1 MIRLM
6 KPAAAVLAC
15 CCATVAV
22 CQTPAWITASNHA
35 AEGLLEV
42 QAKYGPEGIS
52 AAGVEG
58 HDGDI
63 LDLKPRVVAR
73 QATDLEAV
81 AAQYAEAL
89 RGEPDPL
96 VRQDLEILLKSARD
110 QRVTLELNDRLL
122 LPYFDLPQAIYTGFQ
137 QLLDKRNAKAR
148 YPAALV
154 RLKRYSGAEAG
165 YEPITKLARDRIEER
180 LGDARLTAPWSV
192 EVEQEL
198 KNQPEYVSGI
208 RELFQKSGLKGWE
221 KDLATLS
228 AQLDAYGKW
237 VRATVLPRA
246 RHTNLLPPEI
256 YADNLKQFGVTMDPH
271 ELIDRALFTFAQTRD
286 EMQALSVGI
295 ARAHGWK
302 SSDYRD
308 VIRQLK
314 QERIPNEQLLEIYR
328 ARLAAIEKI
337 VREEKLLTLPERPAA
352 IRLASRAESAALP
365 APHLNPPRLIG
376 NAGEVGEFVLPTSN
390 PNAESGAEMDDF
402 NFAAITWTLTAHEAR
417 PGHEL
422 QFSKMVEHGVSTAR
436 ALFAFNS
443 ANVEGWGLYSEA
455 IMKPYFTAEAQLG
468 VLQARL
474 ERAARAFLDP
484 MINLGMIQPADAKR
498 ILQEDVVLS
507 EPLAKEE
514 VDRYTFNAPGQAT
527 AYFFGYSKL
536 EALRAKTQ
544 LALGGKFDAQSYHDF
559 IIAQGLLPP
568 DLLEK
573 AVMEYYVKPRL
584 GYLWS
589 LNRLFLLRPRR

>member
-1 MIRLM
+1 
-6 KPAAAVLAC
+6 
-15 CCATVAV
+15 
-22 CQTPAWITASNHA
+22 
-35 AEGLLEV
+35 
-42 QAKYGPEGIS
+42 
-52 AAGVEG
+52 
-58 HDGDI
+58 
-63 LDLKPRVVAR
+63 
-73 QATDLEAV
+73 
-81 AAQYAEAL
+81 
-89 RGEPDPL
+89 
-96 VRQDLEILLKSARD
+96 
-110 QRVTLELNDRLL
+110 
-122 LPYFDLPQAIYTGFQ
+122 
-137 QLLDKRNAKAR
+137 
-148 YPAALV
+148 
-154 RLKRYSGAEAG
+154 
-165 YEPITKLARDRIEER
+165 
-180 LGDARLTAPWSV
+180 V

-295 ARAHGWK
+295 AREHGWK

-584 GYLWS
+584 G
-589 LNRLFLLRPRR
+589 

>member
-1 MIRLM
+1 MTRLL
-6 KPAAAVLAC
+6 KSVAAVLVC
-15 CCATVAV
+15 CFATVAV
-22 CQTPAWITASNHA
+22 CETPAWITASNQA
-35 AEGLLEV
+35 AESLLEV

-58 HDGDI
+58 HDRDV

-73 QATDLEAV
+73 QAADLEAV
-81 AAQYAEAL
+81 AAQYAETL
-89 RGEPDPL
+89 KGESDPL

-110 QRVTLELNDRLL
+110 QRITLELNDRLL
-122 LPYFDLPQAIYTGFQ
+122 LPYFDLPQAVYTGFQ
-137 QLLDKRNAKAR
+137 QLLDKRNAKTR

-154 RLKRYSGAEAG
+154 RLKRYAGAEVG
-165 YEPITKLARDRIEER
+165 YEPITKLARDRLEER

-198 KNQPEYVSGI
+198 KNQAEYVSGI
-208 RELFQKSGLKGWE
+208 RELFQKSGLKGWQQ
-221 KDLATLS
+221 DFATLS
-228 AQLDAYGKW
+228 AQIDAYGKW

-328 ARLAAIEKI
+328 ARLAAIETI
-337 VREEKLLTLPERPAA
+337 VREQKLLTLPERPAA

-376 NAGEVGEFVLPTSN
+376 NTGETGEFVLPTSN
-390 PNAESGAEMDDF
+390 PNAESSSEMDDF

-455 IMKPYFTAEAQLG
+455 IMKPYFTPEAQLG

-484 MINLGMIQPADAKR
+484 MLNLGMIQPADAKR
-498 ILQEDVVLS
+498 ILQEEVVLS

-514 VDRYTFNAPGQAT
+514 VDRYTFNAPGQAS

-559 IIAQGLLPP
+559 LIAQGLLPP

-584 GYLWS
+584 G
-589 LNRLFLLRPRR
+589 

>member
-1 MIRLM
+1 
-6 KPAAAVLAC
+6 
-15 CCATVAV
+15 
-22 CQTPAWITASNHA
+22 
-35 AEGLLEV
+35 
-42 QAKYGPEGIS
+42 
-52 AAGVEG
+52 
-58 HDGDI
+58 
-63 LDLKPRVVAR
+63 
-73 QATDLEAV
+73 
-81 AAQYAEAL
+81 
-89 RGEPDPL
+89 
-96 VRQDLEILLKSARD
+96 
-110 QRVTLELNDRLL
+110 
-122 LPYFDLPQAIYTGFQ
+122 
-137 QLLDKRNAKAR
+137 
-148 YPAALV
+148 
-154 RLKRYSGAEAG
+154 
-165 YEPITKLARDRIEER
+165 
-180 LGDARLTAPWSV
+180 
-192 EVEQEL
+192 
-198 KNQPEYVSGI
+198 
-208 RELFQKSGLKGWE
+208 
-221 KDLATLS
+221 
-228 AQLDAYGKW
+228 
-237 VRATVLPRA
+237 VLPRA
-246 RHTNLLPPEI
+246 RHTNLLPPEV

-286 EMQALSVGI
+286 EMQALAVGI
-295 ARAHGWK
+295 AREHGWK

-498 ILQEDVVLS
+498 ILQEEVVLS

-584 GYLWS
+584 G
-589 LNRLFLLRPRR
+589 

>member
-73 QATDLEAV
+73 QAADLEAV

-96 VRQDLEILLKSARD
+96 VRQDLQILLKSARD

-154 RLKRYSGAEAG
+154 RLKRYSGAAAG

-295 ARAHGWK
+295 AREHGWK

-352 IRLASRAESAALP
+352 IRLASRAESAAVP

-498 ILQEDVVLS
+498 ILQEEVVLS

-584 GYLWS
+584 G
-589 LNRLFLLRPRR
+589 

>member
-15 CCATVAV
+15 CCATVAL

-35 AEGLLEV
+35 AESLLEV

-52 AAGVEG
+52 AVGVEG

-73 QATDLEAV
+73 QAADLEAV
-81 AAQYAEAL
+81 AAQYAEVL
-89 RGEPDPL
+89 RGESDPL

-154 RLKRYSGAEAG
+154 RLKRYIGAQAG

-221 KDLATLS
+221 KDVATLS

-295 ARAHGWK
+295 AREHGWK

-314 QERIPNEQLLEIYR
+314 QERIPNAQLLETYR

-337 VREEKLLTLPERPAA
+337 VRDEKLLTLPERPAA

-455 IMKPYFTAEAQLG
+455 IMKPYFSAEAQLG
-468 VLQARL
+468 VLQGRL

-498 ILQEDVVLS
+498 ILQEEVVLS

-544 LALGGKFDAQSYHDF
+544 LALGSRFDTQSYHDF

-584 GYLWS
+584 G
-589 LNRLFLLRPRR
+589 

>member
-1 MIRLM
+1 MRTL
-6 KPAAAVLAC
+6 AAVLLFL
-15 CCATVAV
+15 VAGAAGAV
-22 CQTPAWITASNHA
+22 ETQPWVKESNENA
-35 AEGLLEV
+35 KILLESI
-42 QAKYGPEGIS
+42 AKFAPEFAS
-52 AAGVEG
+52 QLGVEG
-58 HDGDI
+58 YDDQVA
-63 LDLKPRVVAR
+63 DVKPKAYERGQAAGKETVKKLQAR
-73 QATDLEAV
+73 LEKATDPA
-81 AAQYAEAL
+81 
-89 RGEPDPL
+89 
-96 VRQDLEILLKSARD
+96 VRQDLQIMILAAQDNLH
-110 QRVTLELNDRLL
+110 TNELQNDLV
-122 LPYFDLPQAIYTGFQ
+122 LPYQSVSRQLFGGIRT
-137 QLLDKRNAKAR
+137 LLDPRISKERQ
-148 YPAALV
+148 ALAV
-154 RLKRYSGAEAG
+154 ERLKRYAG
-165 YEPITKLARDRIEER
+165 LTPKTEPFAKLARDRTEEK
-180 LGDARLTAPWSV
+180 LGNKKLLRPFKGQ
-192 EVEQEL
+192 VEQDL
-198 KNQPEYVSGI
+198 NDTPTLMKGL
-208 RELFQKSGLKGWE
+208 RDLFARSGLTGW
-221 KDLATLS
+221 
-228 AQLDAYGKW
+228 QDAMDIVDKQVAGYDEW
-237 VRATVLPRA
+237 VRTTILPQAATD
-246 RHTNLLPPEI
+246 HLLPPVI

-295 ARAHGWK
+295 AREHGWK

-584 GYLWS
+584 G
-589 LNRLFLLRPRR
+589 

>member
-1 MIRLM
+1 
-6 KPAAAVLAC
+6 
-15 CCATVAV
+15 VAV
-22 CQTPAWITASNHA
+22 CETPAWITASNQA
-35 AEGLLEV
+35 AESLLEV

-73 QATDLEAV
+73 QAADLEAV

-208 RELFQKSGLKGWE
+208 RELFQRSGLKGWE

-286 EMQALSVGI
+286 EMQALAVGI
-295 ARAHGWK
+295 AREHGWK

-559 IIAQGLLPP
+559 IITQGLLPP

-584 GYLWS
+584 G
-589 LNRLFLLRPRR
+589 